1 MPPFSPEQFKD
12 ATRKAW
18 DHCAPG
24 WNRHTPVLHTWLAD
38 ATAQLLDAAGVA
50 SGMRVI
56 DIAAGTGDQTL
67 ALARRVGLEGRVLA
81 TDLSPVILQFAQD
94 NARQAGLPQVQ
105 IRACDAES
113 LASVLDAGAPGFDA
127 AVCRLGLMLCPSP
140 LHALQQMHQVLRP
153 GGRAAVL
160 VFSEP
165 AHNPCIG
172 ILMSTALQH
181 ARLAPRDPFQ
191 PGSLLSLGKPGLL
204 EALFVE
210 AGFAAV
216 ASRRIAAPFR
226 LPTARA
232 YLEFVRDSASPIM
245 QVLGQLS
252 LHDQEDAWASMESKL
267 RAFQTPGGWEGPNE
281 LLLMHGTRPV

>member
-1 MPPFSPEQFKD
+1 MLPSNPEQFKD

-18 DHCAPG
+18 DRCAPG
-24 WNRHTPVLHTWLAD
+24 WNRHTPVLHAWLAE
-38 ATAQLLDAAGVA
+38 ATAQLLDAAGIT

-67 ALARRVGLEGRVLA
+67 ALARRVGPNGQVLA
-81 TDLSPVILQFAQD
+81 TDLSPAILKFAQD
-94 NARQAGLPQVQ
+94 NARQAGLQQVQ
-105 IRACDAES
+105 THACDAES
-113 LASVLDAGAPGFDA
+113 LASLLSADTPGFDA

-140 LHALQQMHQVLRP
+140 LRALQQMHEVLVP

-165 AHNPCIG
+165 ARNPCLG
-172 ILMSTALQH
+172 ILMSSALKH
-181 ARLAPRDPFQ
+181 AGLGTRDPFH

-210 AGFAAV
+210 AGFADV
-216 ASRRIAAPFR
+216 AAHRIAAPFR

-281 LLLMHGTRPV
+281 LLLVHGTRPA